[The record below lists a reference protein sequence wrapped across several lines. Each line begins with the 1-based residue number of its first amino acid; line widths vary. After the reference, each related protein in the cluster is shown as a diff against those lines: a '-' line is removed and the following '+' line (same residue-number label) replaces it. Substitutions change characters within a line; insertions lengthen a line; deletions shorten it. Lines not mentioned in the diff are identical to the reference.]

1 MPTIN
6 SQQWEAI
13 VNNSYAIEFD
23 WIGTNHIG
31 HTAVFSSY
39 NTGYIPEKV
48 KYSFELYLQ
57 LDSFIQSINRNTTAI
72 LVTKEKGNFKD
83 WLSYTAK
90 GLFAFDYQ
98 DIHRK
103 QKLDRYDLIAQP
115 TTPLSNLKGIE
126 KFINI
131 IPTFNLVFDENIS
144 IEQLKKSEY

>member
-6 SQQWEAI
+6 IQQWEAI

-48 KYSFELYLQ
+48 KTSFELYSQ
-57 LDSFIQSINRNTTAI
+57 LDHLIQAMPKYTIPK
-72 LVTKEKGNFKD
+72 LFTKETGNFKD
-83 WLSYTAK
+83 WLSYAAK

-103 QKLDRYDLIAQP
+103 QKIDRYDLIAQP